1 MLENINFQYRNL
13 ISVLFCKHE
22 RIKLKIKS
30 SPENRYFFSVS
41 NKALLGPNWGQLVDF
56 RFSFG
61 FLHHF
66 STASASSIMV
76 DSRLEE
82 RGIDAAVSQRLRSG
96 KFADR
101 SLSRVAM
108 GGKVFVLKGTSSIQ
122 VYFRYVQSFYFC
134 FRMVRVLRP
143 RR

>member
-61 FLHHF
+61 FLH
-66 STASASSIMV
+66 
-76 DSRLEE
+76 
-82 RGIDAAVSQRLRSG
+82 
-96 KFADR
+96 DR
-101 SLSRVAM
+101 DWDIVWEF
-108 GGKVFVLKGTSSIQ
+108 GNKGC
-122 VYFRYVQSFYFC
+122 QS
-134 FRMVRVLRP
+134 
-143 RR
+143 